1 MFVASQAD
9 IFCSLEE
16 GEPRRIIDAF
26 VTIILIH

>member
-1 MFVASQAD
+1 MFVASQVD
-9 IFCSLEE
+9 IFCSLKE